1 MYNLIKF
8 IFLILF
14 FFSGYSA
21 AEDNITIISKSLK
34 KGDTFYKVFSKVEIN
49 NQDSKLFI
57 SSLKRRLDLTKMPTG
72 QEIKFYFK
80 LDTNLLVAVA
90 VPLKKNITVLSWRKG
105 KKITSSKISNILV
118 DDRVQAIFNKEDF
131 KPKPGV
137 YKIKVNKGDNLTRLL
152 SNSGINI
159 NEINNIVQVI
169 SSVRDLRKLKPNDEL
184 KLFYNVDKEG
194 VFLEKIN
201 LTMSGK
207 AILIKKDD
215 FKVFRLYDKKNI
227 EGKNKDKD
235 KDKDTDKETDKG
247 ENRKLK
253 TNNIQGQLRDVGWSF
268 KEAREAVDAF
278 STVYEPIKIKLGY
291 KIIFPKDNRI
301 KAFAIKINNES
312 AVVVIKI
319 NDGMFLAKKQSIKL
333 AKGIVASL
341 KFVEN
346 KKDIPQNID
355 NLEKKVVIKSID
367 SVSNS
372 KIEDNDLYY
381 ETNLIEGKITEGDT
395 LLARLLALGEKKI
408 VIRKVLKVLSKK
420 MNPNLV
426 RSGSSIIVALG
437 RDKNPIVGF
446 FIEKSRKKGYLVILD
461 NNNKYIVK
469 KSSIINAKKELAEL
483 VKPNLTKRK
492 KIIKKVDEWN
502 NKSLI
507 QSSNNTI
514 ETFTFKKGD
523 TLSHAFS
530 SLNISENNIFGFVNK
545 LKSVFDP
552 KKIRVGQEIK
562 IYFQE
567 NDDKIIN
574 GIVIYID
581 KVRSIEVFKNKK
593 DFILN
598 KYQEPTIRTFHKA
611 SGEINSS
618 LYMSAKNAGMPIP
631 VLMEVVKLYSFDV
644 DFQREIRS
652 GDSFEVMYQLQH
664 TKSGDLVSS
673 GPVIRSVLTLEG
685 ERLIL
690 YRFEYEKGYF
700 DYFDND
706 ASSVRKALMRTPL
719 DGARISSVFG
729 KRKHPILGY
738 TKMHKG
744 VDFAAPRNTP
754 IFAAGDGIIELS
766 RKNGGYGNY
775 IRIRHNSDYKTAYA
789 HLARFG
795 RGIKEGKRVKQGQV
809 IGYVGTT
816 GRSTGPHLHYEIIFR
831 NKQVNPLKVRMPKG
845 VQLKNHDYDLFIKA
859 RDRLDNIWD
868 SL

>member
-1 MYNLIKF
+1 MHNLIKF

-14 FFSGYSA
+14 FFSGYSS

-49 NQDSKLFI
+49 NQDSELFI

-80 LDTNLLVAVA
+80 LDTNLLLAVA

-105 KKITSSKISNILV
+105 KKITSSKISNILI
-118 DDRVQAIFNKEDF
+118 DDRVQAIFNMEDF

-169 SSVRDLRKLKPNDEL
+169 SSEKDLRKLKPNDEL
-184 KLFYNVDKEG
+184 QLFYNADEEG

-207 AILIKKDD
+207 SILIKKDD
-215 FKVFRLYDKKNI
+215 FKVFRIYDTENI
-227 EGKNKDKD
+227 EEKNKEKD
-235 KDKDTDKETDKG
+235 TDKG

-253 TNNIQGQLRDVGWSF
+253 TNNIQGQLRDVGWSL

-291 KIIFPKDNRI
+291 RIIFPKDNRI
-301 KAFAIKINNES
+301 KAFAIKINNEF

-319 NDGMFLAKKQSIKL
+319 NDGKFLAKKQSIKL
-333 AKGIVASL
+333 ANGIVASL
-341 KFVEN
+341 KFVES
-346 KKDIPQNID
+346 KKDIPQNIE
-355 NLEKKVVIKSID
+355 NIEKKVVIKSID
-367 SVSNS
+367 SLSNS
-372 KIEDNDLYY
+372 NIEDNDLYY
-381 ETNLIEGKITEGDT
+381 ETNLIEGKIAKGDT

-408 VIRKVLKVLSKK
+408 VIRKVLKVLSEK

-437 RDKNPIVGF
+437 RDKSPIIGF

-461 NNNKYIVK
+461 NNKYIVK
-469 KSSIINAKKELAEL
+469 KSSIISAKKELAEL

-514 ETFTFKKGD
+514 KTFTFKRGD
-523 TLSHAFS
+523 TLSHAFA
-530 SLNISENNIFGFVNK
+530 SLNISENNIFGFINK

-562 IYFQE
+562 IYFQK

-574 GIVIYID
+574 GIAIYVD
-581 KVRSIEVFKNKK
+581 KIKSIEVFKNKT

-685 ERLIL
+685 ERLTL

-700 DYFDND
+700 DYFDSD

-795 RGIKEGKRVKQGQV
+795 KGVKEGKRVKQGQV

-816 GRSTGPHLHYEIIFR
+816 GRSTGPNLHYEIIFR

-845 VQLKNHDYDLFIKA
+845 VRLKNHDYDLFIKA

>member
-1 MYNLIKF
+1 MHNLIKF

-14 FFSGYSA
+14 FFSGYSS

-49 NQDSKLFI
+49 NQDSELFI

-80 LDTNLLVAVA
+80 LDTNLLLAVA

-105 KKITSSKISNILV
+105 KKITSSKISNILI
-118 DDRVQAIFNKEDF
+118 DDRVQAIFNMEDF

-169 SSVRDLRKLKPNDEL
+169 SSERDLRKLKPNDEL
-184 KLFYNVDKEG
+184 QLFYNADEEG

-207 AILIKKDD
+207 SILIKKDD
-215 FKVFRLYDKKNI
+215 FKVFRIYDTENI
-227 EGKNKDKD
+227 EEKNK
-235 KDKDTDKETDKG
+235 DKG

-253 TNNIQGQLRDVGWSF
+253 TNNIQGQLRDVGWSL

-291 KIIFPKDNRI
+291 RIIFPKDNRI
-301 KAFAIKINNES
+301 KAFAIKINNEF

-319 NDGMFLAKKQSIKL
+319 NDGKFLAKKQSIKL

-341 KFVEN
+341 KFVES
-346 KKDIPQNID
+346 KKDIPQNIE
-355 NLEKKVVIKSID
+355 NIEKKVVIKSID
-367 SVSNS
+367 SLSNS
-372 KIEDNDLYY
+372 NIEDNDLYY
-381 ETNLIEGKITEGDT
+381 ETNLIEGKIAKGDT

-408 VIRKVLKVLSKK
+408 VIRKVLKVLSEK

-437 RDKNPIVGF
+437 RDKSPIIGF

-461 NNNKYIVK
+461 NNKYIVK
-469 KSSIINAKKELAEL
+469 KSSIISAKKELAEL

-514 ETFTFKKGD
+514 KTFTFKRGD

-530 SLNISENNIFGFVNK
+530 SLNISENNIFGFINK

-562 IYFQE
+562 IYFQK

-574 GIVIYID
+574 GIAIYVD
-581 KVRSIEVFKNKK
+581 KIKSIEVFKNKT

-685 ERLIL
+685 ERLTL

-700 DYFDND
+700 DYFDSD

-795 RGIKEGKRVKQGQV
+795 KGVKEGKRVKQGQV

-845 VQLKNHDYDLFIKA
+845 VRLKNHDYDLFIKA

>member
-1 MYNLIKF
+1 MHNLIKF

-14 FFSGYSA
+14 FFSGYSS

-49 NQDSKLFI
+49 NQDSELFI

-80 LDTNLLVAVA
+80 LDTNLLLAVA

-105 KKITSSKISNILV
+105 KKITSSKMSNILV
-118 DDRVQAIFNKEDF
+118 DDRVQAIFNMEDF

-137 YKIKVNKGDNLTRLL
+137 YKIKVNQGDNLTRLL

-169 SSVRDLRKLKPNDEL
+169 SSERDLRKLKPNDEL

-194 VFLEKIN
+194 VFLEKVN

-207 AILIKKDD
+207 SILIKKDD
-215 FKVFRLYDKKNI
+215 FKVFRIYDTENI
-227 EGKNKDKD
+227 EEKNK
-235 KDKDTDKETDKG
+235 DKG

-253 TNNIQGQLRDVGWSF
+253 TNNIQGQLRDVGWSL
-268 KEAREAVDAF
+268 KEAREAVDAL

-291 KIIFPKDNRI
+291 RIIFPKDNRI
-301 KAFAIKINNES
+301 KAFAIKINNEF

-319 NDGMFLAKKQSIKL
+319 NDGKFLAKKQSIKL

-341 KFVEN
+341 KFVES
-346 KKDIPQNID
+346 KKDIPQNIE
-355 NLEKKVVIKSID
+355 NIEKKVVIKSID
-367 SVSNS
+367 SLSNS
-372 KIEDNDLYY
+372 NIEDNDLYY
-381 ETNLIEGKITEGDT
+381 ETNLIEGKIAKGDT

-408 VIRKVLKVLSKK
+408 VIRKVLKVLSEK

-437 RDKNPIVGF
+437 RDKNPIIGF

-461 NNNKYIVK
+461 NNKYIVK

-507 QSSNNTI
+507 QFSNNTI
-514 ETFTFKKGD
+514 ETFTFKRGD

-530 SLNISENNIFGFVNK
+530 SLNISENNIFGFINK

-562 IYFQE
+562 IYFQK

-574 GIVIYID
+574 GIVIYLD
-581 KVRSIEVFKNKK
+581 KVRSIEVFKNKTG
-593 DFILN
+593 FILN

-754 IFAAGDGIIELS
+754 IFAAGDGIIGLS
-766 RKNGGYGNY
+766 RKNESYGNY

-845 VQLKNHDYDLFIKA
+845 VRLKNHDYDLFIKA

>member
-1 MYNLIKF
+1 MHNLIKF

-14 FFSGYSA
+14 FFSGYSS

-49 NQDSKLFI
+49 NQDSELFI

-80 LDTNLLVAVA
+80 LDTNLLLAVA

-105 KKITSSKISNILV
+105 KKITSSKISNILI
-118 DDRVQAIFNKEDF
+118 DDRVQAIFNMEDF

-169 SSVRDLRKLKPNDEL
+169 SSERDLRKLKPNDEL
-184 KLFYNVDKEG
+184 QLFYNADEEG

-207 AILIKKDD
+207 SILIKKDD
-215 FKVFRLYDKKNI
+215 FKVFRIYDTENI
-227 EGKNKDKD
+227 EEKNK
-235 KDKDTDKETDKG
+235 DKG

-253 TNNIQGQLRDVGWSF
+253 TNNIQGQLRDVGWSL

-291 KIIFPKDNRI
+291 RIIFPKDNRI
-301 KAFAIKINNES
+301 KAFAIKINNEF

-319 NDGMFLAKKQSIKL
+319 NDGKFLAKKQSIKL

-341 KFVEN
+341 KFVES
-346 KKDIPQNID
+346 KKDIPQNIE
-355 NLEKKVVIKSID
+355 NIEKKVVIKSID
-367 SVSNS
+367 SLSNS
-372 KIEDNDLYY
+372 NIEDNDLYY
-381 ETNLIEGKITEGDT
+381 ETNLIEGKIAKGDT

-408 VIRKVLKVLSKK
+408 VIRKVLKVLSEK

-426 RSGSSIIVALG
+426 RSGSSIIVALR
-437 RDKNPIVGF
+437 RDKSPIIGF

-461 NNNKYIVK
+461 NNKYIVK
-469 KSSIINAKKELAEL
+469 KSSIISAKKELAEL

-514 ETFTFKKGD
+514 KTFTFKRGD

-530 SLNISENNIFGFVNK
+530 SLNISENNIFGFINK

-562 IYFQE
+562 IYFQK

-574 GIVIYID
+574 GIAIYVD
-581 KVRSIEVFKNKK
+581 KVRSIEVFKNKT

-652 GDSFEVMYQLQH
+652 GDSFEVMYQLKH

-685 ERLIL
+685 ERLTL

-700 DYFDND
+700 DYFDSD

-795 RGIKEGKRVKQGQV
+795 KGVKEGKRVKQGQV

-845 VQLKNHDYDLFIKA
+845 VRLKNHDYDLFIKA

>member
-14 FFSGYSA
+14 FFSGYSS

-49 NQDSKLFI
+49 NQDSELFI

-80 LDTNLLVAVA
+80 LDTNLLLAVA

-105 KKITSSKISNILV
+105 KKITSSKISNILI
-118 DDRVQAIFNKEDF
+118 DDRVQAIFNMEDF

-169 SSVRDLRKLKPNDEL
+169 SSEKDLRKLKPNDEL
-184 KLFYNVDKEG
+184 QLFYNADEEG

-207 AILIKKDD
+207 SILIKKDD
-215 FKVFRLYDKKNI
+215 FKVFRIYDTENI
-227 EGKNKDKD
+227 EEKNK
-235 KDKDTDKETDKG
+235 DKG

-253 TNNIQGQLRDVGWSF
+253 TNNIQGQLRDVGWSL

-291 KIIFPKDNRI
+291 RIIFPKDNRI
-301 KAFAIKINNES
+301 KAFAIKINNEF

-319 NDGMFLAKKQSIKL
+319 NDGKFLAKKQSIKL
-333 AKGIVASL
+333 ANGIVASL
-341 KFVEN
+341 KFVES
-346 KKDIPQNID
+346 KKDIPQNIE
-355 NLEKKVVIKSID
+355 NIEKKVVIKSID
-367 SVSNS
+367 SLSNS
-372 KIEDNDLYY
+372 NIEDNDLYY
-381 ETNLIEGKITEGDT
+381 ETNLIEGKIAKGDT

-408 VIRKVLKVLSKK
+408 VIRKVLKVLSEK

-437 RDKNPIVGF
+437 RDKSPIIGF

-461 NNNKYIVK
+461 NNKYIVK
-469 KSSIINAKKELAEL
+469 KSSIISAKKELAEL

-514 ETFTFKKGD
+514 KTFTFKRGD

-530 SLNISENNIFGFVNK
+530 SLNISENNIFGFINK

-562 IYFQE
+562 IYFQK

-574 GIVIYID
+574 GIAIYVD
-581 KVRSIEVFKNKK
+581 KIKSIEVFKNKT

-685 ERLIL
+685 ERLTL

-700 DYFDND
+700 DYFDSD

-795 RGIKEGKRVKQGQV
+795 KGVKEGKRVKQGQV

-845 VQLKNHDYDLFIKA
+845 VRLKNHDYDLFIKA

>member
-1 MYNLIKF
+1 MHNLIKF

-80 LDTNLLVAVA
+80 LDTNLLLAVA

-105 KKITSSKISNILV
+105 KKITSSKISNILI
-118 DDRVQAIFNKEDF
+118 DDRVQAIFNMEDF

-169 SSVRDLRKLKPNDEL
+169 SSEKDLRKLKPNDEL
-184 KLFYNVDKEG
+184 QLFYNADEEG

-207 AILIKKDD
+207 SILIKKDD
-215 FKVFRLYDKKNI
+215 FKVFRIYDTENI
-227 EGKNKDKD
+227 EEKNK
-235 KDKDTDKETDKG
+235 DKG

-253 TNNIQGQLRDVGWSF
+253 TNNIQGQLRDVGWSL

-291 KIIFPKDNRI
+291 RIIFPKDNRI
-301 KAFAIKINNES
+301 KAFAIKINNEF

-319 NDGMFLAKKQSIKL
+319 NDGKFLAKKQSIKL

-341 KFVEN
+341 KFVES
-346 KKDIPQNID
+346 KKDIPQNIE
-355 NLEKKVVIKSID
+355 NIEKKVVIKSID
-367 SVSNS
+367 SLSNS
-372 KIEDNDLYY
+372 NIEDNDLYY
-381 ETNLIEGKITEGDT
+381 ETNLIEGKIAKGDT

-408 VIRKVLKVLSKK
+408 VIRKVLKVLSEK

-437 RDKNPIVGF
+437 RDKNPIIGF

-461 NNNKYIVK
+461 NNKYIVK
-469 KSSIINAKKELAEL
+469 KSSIISAKKELAEL

-514 ETFTFKKGD
+514 KTFTFKRGD

-530 SLNISENNIFGFVNK
+530 SLNISENNIFGFINK

-562 IYFQE
+562 IYFQK

-574 GIVIYID
+574 GIAIYVD
-581 KVRSIEVFKNKK
+581 KIKSIEVFKNKT

-685 ERLIL
+685 ERLTL

-700 DYFDND
+700 DYFDSD

-795 RGIKEGKRVKQGQV
+795 KGVKEGKRVKQGQV

-845 VQLKNHDYDLFIKA
+845 VRLKNHDYDLFIKA

>member
-1 MYNLIKF
+1 MHNLIKF

-14 FFSGYSA
+14 FFSGYSS

-49 NQDSKLFI
+49 NQDSELFI

-80 LDTNLLVAVA
+80 LDTNLLLAVA

-105 KKITSSKISNILV
+105 KKITSSKMSNILV
-118 DDRVQAIFNKEDF
+118 DDRVQAIFNNADF

-169 SSVRDLRKLKPNDEL
+169 SSEKDLRKLKPNDEL
-184 KLFYNVDKEG
+184 QLFYNADEEG

-207 AILIKKDD
+207 SILIKKDD
-215 FKVFRLYDKKNI
+215 FKVFRIYDTENI
-227 EGKNKDKD
+227 EEKNK
-235 KDKDTDKETDKG
+235 DKG

-253 TNNIQGQLRDVGWSF
+253 TNNIQGQLRDVGWSL

-291 KIIFPKDNRI
+291 RIIFPKDNRI
-301 KAFAIKINNES
+301 KAFAIKINNEF

-319 NDGMFLAKKQSIKL
+319 NDGKFLAKKQSIKL
-333 AKGIVASL
+333 ANGIVASL
-341 KFVEN
+341 KFVES
-346 KKDIPQNID
+346 KKDIPQNIE
-355 NLEKKVVIKSID
+355 NIEKKVVIKSID
-367 SVSNS
+367 SLSNS
-372 KIEDNDLYY
+372 NIEDNDLYY
-381 ETNLIEGKITEGDT
+381 ETNLIEGKIAKGDT

-408 VIRKVLKVLSKK
+408 VIRKVLKVLSEK

-437 RDKNPIVGF
+437 RDKSPIIGF

-461 NNNKYIVK
+461 NNKYIVK
-469 KSSIINAKKELAEL
+469 KSSIISAKKELAEL

-514 ETFTFKKGD
+514 KTFTFKRGD

-530 SLNISENNIFGFVNK
+530 SLNISENNIFGFINK

-562 IYFQE
+562 IYFQK

-574 GIVIYID
+574 GIAIYVD
-581 KVRSIEVFKNKK
+581 KIKSIEVFKNKT

-685 ERLIL
+685 ERLTL

-700 DYFDND
+700 DYFDSD

-795 RGIKEGKRVKQGQV
+795 KGVKEGKRVKQGQV

-845 VQLKNHDYDLFIKA
+845 VRLKNHDYDLFIKA

>member
-1 MYNLIKF
+1 MHNLIKF

-14 FFSGYSA
+14 FFSGYSS

-80 LDTNLLVAVA
+80 LDTNLLLAVA

-105 KKITSSKISNILV
+105 KKITSSKISNILI
-118 DDRVQAIFNKEDF
+118 DDRVQAIFNMEDF

-169 SSVRDLRKLKPNDEL
+169 SSERDLRKLKPNDEL
-184 KLFYNVDKEG
+184 QLFYNADEEG

-207 AILIKKDD
+207 SILIKKDD
-215 FKVFRLYDKKNI
+215 FKVFRIYDTENI
-227 EGKNKDKD
+227 EEKNK
-235 KDKDTDKETDKG
+235 DKG

-253 TNNIQGQLRDVGWSF
+253 TNNIQGQLRDVGWSL

-291 KIIFPKDNRI
+291 RIIFPKDNRI
-301 KAFAIKINNES
+301 KAFAIKINNEF

-319 NDGMFLAKKQSIKL
+319 NDGKFLAKKQSIKL

-341 KFVEN
+341 KFVES
-346 KKDIPQNID
+346 KKDIPQNIE
-355 NLEKKVVIKSID
+355 NIEKKVVIKSID
-367 SVSNS
+367 SLSNS
-372 KIEDNDLYY
+372 NIEDNDLYY
-381 ETNLIEGKITEGDT
+381 ETNLIEGKIAKGDT

-408 VIRKVLKVLSKK
+408 VIRKVLKVLSEK

-437 RDKNPIVGF
+437 RDKNPIIGF

-461 NNNKYIVK
+461 NNKYIVK
-469 KSSIINAKKELAEL
+469 KSSIISAKKELAEL

-514 ETFTFKKGD
+514 KTFTFKRGD

-530 SLNISENNIFGFVNK
+530 SLNISENNIFGFINK

-562 IYFQE
+562 IYFQK

-574 GIVIYID
+574 GIAIYVD
-581 KVRSIEVFKNKK
+581 KIKSIEVFKNKT

-685 ERLIL
+685 ERLTL

-700 DYFDND
+700 DYFDSD

-795 RGIKEGKRVKQGQV
+795 KGVKEGKRVQQGQV

-845 VQLKNHDYDLFIKA
+845 VRLKNHDYDLFIKA

>member
-49 NQDSKLFI
+49 NQDSELFI

-80 LDTNLLVAVA
+80 LNTNLLVAVA

-105 KKITSSKISNILV
+105 KKITSSKISNILI
-118 DDRVQAIFNKEDF
+118 DDRVQAIFNMEDF

-169 SSVRDLRKLKPNDEL
+169 SSEKDLRKLKPNDEL
-184 KLFYNVDKEG
+184 QLFYNADEEG

-207 AILIKKDD
+207 SILIKKDD
-215 FKVFRLYDKKNI
+215 FKVFRIYDTENI
-227 EGKNKDKD
+227 EEKNK
-235 KDKDTDKETDKG
+235 DKG

-253 TNNIQGQLRDVGWSF
+253 TNNIQGQLRDVGWSL

-291 KIIFPKDNRI
+291 RIIFPKDNRI
-301 KAFAIKINNES
+301 KAFAIKINNEF

-319 NDGMFLAKKQSIKL
+319 NDGKFLAKKQSIKL

-341 KFVEN
+341 KFVES
-346 KKDIPQNID
+346 KKDIPQNIE
-355 NLEKKVVIKSID
+355 NIEKKVVIKSID
-367 SVSNS
+367 SLSNS
-372 KIEDNDLYY
+372 NIEDNDLYY
-381 ETNLIEGKITEGDT
+381 ETNLIEGKIAKGDT

-408 VIRKVLKVLSKK
+408 VIRKVLKVLSEK

-437 RDKNPIVGF
+437 RDKNPIIGF

-461 NNNKYIVK
+461 NNKYIVK
-469 KSSIINAKKELAEL
+469 KSSIISAKKELAEL

-514 ETFTFKKGD
+514 KTFTFKRGD

-530 SLNISENNIFGFVNK
+530 SLNISENNIFGFINK

-562 IYFQE
+562 IYFQK

-574 GIVIYID
+574 GIAIYVD
-581 KVRSIEVFKNKK
+581 KIKSIEVFKNKT

-685 ERLIL
+685 ERLTL

-700 DYFDND
+700 DYFDSD

-795 RGIKEGKRVKQGQV
+795 KGVKEGKRVKQGQV

-845 VQLKNHDYDLFIKA
+845 VRLKNHDYDLFIKA